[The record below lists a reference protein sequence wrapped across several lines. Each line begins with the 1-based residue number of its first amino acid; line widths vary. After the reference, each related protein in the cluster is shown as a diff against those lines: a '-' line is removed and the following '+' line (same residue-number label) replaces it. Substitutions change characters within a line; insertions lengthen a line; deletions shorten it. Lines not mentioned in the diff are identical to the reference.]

1 MNPMPIISAR
11 VPAGV
16 TFFQPFTLR
25 VAVVCPFLD
34 VDFRLPRSMLFRFSS
49 PLFHC
54 CTTTDSLSKAGIPAF
69 IYAFQNLLIMRGFL
83 YLDGLTINLI
93 NQTKTIFTAICVYLL
108 LGRRQSRMQCVALL
122 MLFSASVLLALDRGA
137 STGPAGAA
145 KAPADYEAW
154 LFGGVVPVFLAS
166 ILSGLA
172 SALSQRSLQVRAS
185 CRIEIAANLGWRT
198 RDTRSG
204 VGMVMG
210 IRDLSSCRANP
221 IADVTCRRVSNSNS
235 FLPLRM
241 TGPRTEQLLVFHGAK
256 RL

>member
-1 MNPMPIISAR
+1 MWLVAPHCVPELTVANWSFVLLSEFVAAAPCPCCTPVTRSCPSCSILQKANFRPRFSPLVSALMNPMPIISAR

-122 MLFSASVLLALDRGA
+122 MLFGASVLLALDRGA
-137 STGPAGAA
+137 STGPAGAD

-172 SALSQRSLQVRAS
+172 SALSQRSLQVRAF
-185 CRIEIAANLGWRT
+185 AG
-198 RDTRSG
+198 
-204 VGMVMG
+204 
-210 IRDLSSCRANP
+210 
-221 IADVTCRRVSNSNS
+221 
-235 FLPLRM
+235 
-241 TGPRTEQLLVFHGAK
+241 
-256 RL
+256 